1 MSKVLIIDDENDIC
15 YLISEILNDE
25 SFTCKSAN
33 NSSQALELFD
43 KFNPD
48 LVILDVWLGSASDLD
63 GIELLV
69 KFKELNSLTPIIVIS
84 GHGTVD
90 MAVSAIKKGAYDF
103 IEKPFNSDK
112 LTVTSKRAIESASL
126 LKENTKLKSIV
137 KNNIPLIGNS
147 NFINKIKEKLKKI
160 SQSNSRI
167 FISGDQGTG
176 KKFISQQ
183 IHQNSMF
190 SQSLCT
196 IIDIKNLNDTEL
208 ELFFSDSE
216 DAINNNILVQ
226 SNNTTL
232 VLENI
237 DFLNINFQKKL
248 LFFLENEDF
257 FNKNKIILKQKI
269 ITLSSKNIEQ
279 EISNGNFIKALFHR
293 LSVIN
298 IKIPNIDSRRED
310 IVPICEYYINYYE
323 KNKQKTFTFSNNAK
337 TKLEIYDWPGNVS
350 QIVNYAEKT
359 IILNKNL
366 NNNNNF
372 EIDNIPIDMGD
383 YQNDI
388 KNKNNYELS
397 LKEARNNFEK
407 DYLVSQIKRFN
418 GNIKNISEFTGMERT
433 ALYRKFK
440 SLNIEIEKLKN

>member
-112 LTVTSKRAIESASL
+112 LTVTSKRAIESAIL
-126 LKENTKLKSIV
+126 LKENTKLKSMV
-137 KNNIPLIGNS
+137 SPSIPLIGKS
-147 NFINKIKEKLKKI
+147 NFIDQLKKNLI
-160 SQSNSRI
+160 KLANSNSRVW
-167 FISGDQGTG
+167 ISGEIGCG
-176 KKFISQQ
+176 KKLVAQN
-183 IHQNSMF
+183 IHQNSIF
-190 SQSLCT
+190 SDSLCS
-196 IIDIKNLNDTEL
+196 IIDLKNISEREIN
-208 ELFFSDSE
+208 LFFSDL
-216 DAINNNILVQ
+216 NNNINDNLLIQ

-232 VLENI
+232 ILENI
-237 DFLNINFQKKL
+237 DFLNLDYQKKL
-248 LFFLENEDF
+248 LYFIENNNYF
-257 FNKNKIILKQKI
+257 KKYNINLKQKI
-269 ITLSSKNIEQ
+269 ISVCSKDIQ
-279 EISNGNFIKALFHR
+279 SEIAKGNFIKTLYER
-293 LSVIN
+293 LSTIKLDIPPIN
-298 IKIPNIDSRRED
+298 LRRED
-310 IVPICEYYINYYE
+310 IVPICEYYVNYYK
-323 KNKQKTFTFSNNAK
+323 KNKNPVFSFSKNAQS
-337 TKLEIYDWPGNVS
+337 KLELYDWPGNVS
-350 QIVNYAEKT
+350 QIINYAEKT

-366 NNNNNF
+366 NIKNII
-372 EIDNIPIDMGD
+372 EIENLPQDMGEYNNSD
-383 YQNDI
+383 
-388 KNKNNYELS
+388 NKEINYELS

-407 DYLVSQIKRFN
+407 DYLLSQIKRFN
-418 GNIKNISEFTGMERT
+418 GNINKISEFTGMERT

-440 SLNIEIEKLKN
+440 SLDIDTHKK